1 MGGTADSNSPPTGTP
16 SVPDEGESV
25 ARAMEAFTSLA
36 DYPLMVVTVGTA
48 DGARSGCVAGFV
60 TQCSIRPP
68 RFLVC
73 ISKLNHTF
81 FLAERSDSMALHLL
95 GAGQTELGRLFAEKT
110 GDTYDKFAHCSWHP
124 GTTGAPVL
132 DECAAWVEGVSLGHS
147 GVGDHEAFLFR
158 PMAGGRGSVPA
169 DDGLL
174 TLASAPDFQPG
185 HPEA

>member
-1 MGGTADSNSPPTGTP
+1 MGGTLDPTP
-16 SVPDEGESV
+16 STADDRSTLDEGAAS

-110 GDTYDKFAHCSWHP
+110 GDTYDKFAHCSWHS

-158 PMAGGRGSVPA
+158 PMAGGRGSAPTG
-169 DDGLL
+169 DGLL
-174 TLASAPDFQPG
+174 TLASAPDFRPG